1 MDKEMKR
8 EALGQYLKYFAV
20 WFVILGIALV
30 FFIVSAVK
38 KADVGRTND
47 QAPAERVY
55 DYAEVLTH
63 EEEELLRAYIVECQ
77 DKARMDIIVVTIKE
91 DVQSQGYWETVMNGK
106 ADDFY
111 DYNSYGYNKVYGDGI
126 LLLDNYYEGQM
137 GTVTSTCGAVY
148 EAFGDYENDL
158 ILDAVY
164 RYIETDPYEAYRAF
178 VSESTSLMR
187 QHRHPISGNFIF
199 VVLALVIPPIVAA
212 IFAVV
217 KMNPRKAKD
226 TTKTNTYVQGGQGR
240 MNVSTDNFI
249 RNNVVKVRIQTESSG
264 GSSGGRGGSRTS
276 SSGVRHGGGSR
287 RR

>member
-1 MDKEMKR
+1 MNKEMKR

-38 KADVGRTND
+38 KADVGRTNEK
-47 QAPAERVY
+47 APAERVY
-55 DYAEVLTH
+55 DYAEVLTF
-63 EEEELLRAYIVECQ
+63 EEEEQLRAYIAECQ

-187 QHRHPISGNFIF
+187 QHRNPISGNFIF

-226 TTKTNTYVQGGQGR
+226 TTKPNTYVQGGQGR

>member
-20 WFVILGIALV
+20 WFLILGIALV

-47 QAPAERVY
+47 QAPNERVY

-63 EEEELLRAYIVECQ
+63 EEEELLRAYIAECQ

-226 TTKTNTYVQGGQGR
+226 TTKPNTYVQGGQGR